1 MTAPFDMRFGAALL
15 ENGHA
20 RFRLWA
26 PGRETVKLDL
36 MGREPLTMQAR
47 TGGWFELEAPCAVG
61 ASYRYLFEDGM
72 AVPDLAARAQQ
83 GGVHG
88 RSLVI
93 DPNSYRWK
101 CSAWK
106 GRSWAETVLYEL
118 NVGVLGGFN
127 GVQEKLPRLCDL
139 GVTAVEL
146 MPVNAFPG
154 RRNWGYDGV
163 LPFAP
168 AEAYGAPDDLKALV
182 DAAHELGLMIFLDV
196 VYNHFGPDGNY
207 LGAYAP
213 TFFRQD
219 VANAWGQTIDF
230 RRREVRDFF
239 TVNVLYWLQEYHF
252 DGLRFDAVHAIL
264 DPDWLDEMAAR
275 VRADIAPDRHVHLVL
290 ENDDNAASHLARDFN
305 AQWNDDAHHVMH
317 VLLTGETSGYYA
329 DYAQKP
335 AEKLA
340 RALAEGFVYQGDV
353 SAFRGGARR
362 GEPSGALSPTAF
374 VFFLQNHDQI
384 GNRAFGERLTSLA
397 NPLALEAAIVLQCLA
412 PHIPL
417 FFMGEEQAST
427 TPFLFF
433 TDHNEELAKAVRE
446 GRTREFEAFAGAWK
460 ETAIPDPNLVATFEA
475 SIPQPEPERGA
486 ERFALYRKLL
496 ALRRQEIVPRLEG
509 ATALGAR
516 ALGPA
521 AVLAAWRMGDGAHL
535 TIAANFASDPVPLPP
550 PAGRLLFESPRDATA
565 SGRLDGRAAVAFL
578 EGPHEGF

>member
-72 AVPDLAARAQQ
+72 AVHDLAARAQQ

-139 GVTAVEL
+139 GVTDVEL

-213 TFFRQD
+213 TFFR
-219 VANAWGQTIDF
+219 
-230 RRREVRDFF
+230 
-239 TVNVLYWLQEYHF
+239 
-252 DGLRFDAVHAIL
+252 
-264 DPDWLDEMAAR
+264 
-275 VRADIAPDRHVHLVL
+275 
-290 ENDDNAASHLARDFN
+290 
-305 AQWNDDAHHVMH
+305 
-317 VLLTGETSGYYA
+317 
-329 DYAQKP
+329 
-335 AEKLA
+335 
-340 RALAEGFVYQGDV
+340 
-353 SAFRGGARR
+353 
-362 GEPSGALSPTAF
+362 
-374 VFFLQNHDQI
+374 
-384 GNRAFGERLTSLA
+384 
-397 NPLALEAAIVLQCLA
+397 
-412 PHIPL
+412 
-417 FFMGEEQAST
+417 
-427 TPFLFF
+427 
-433 TDHNEELAKAVRE
+433 
-446 GRTREFEAFAGAWK
+446 
-460 ETAIPDPNLVATFEA
+460 
-475 SIPQPEPERGA
+475 
-486 ERFALYRKLL
+486 
-496 ALRRQEIVPRLEG
+496 
-509 ATALGAR
+509 
-516 ALGPA
+516 
-521 AVLAAWRMGDGAHL
+521 
-535 TIAANFASDPVPLPP
+535 
-550 PAGRLLFESPRDATA
+550 
-565 SGRLDGRAAVAFL
+565 
-578 EGPHEGF
+578 